1 MCPLSQSMQ
10 AILTKAVNTAG
21 FMKDRNCFLILLEAG
36 KSKTKVMADLVSGEG
51 PLPGGY
57 SHEWQKGQGAL

>member
-51 PLPGGY
+51 PLPGG
-57 SHEWQKGQGAL
+57 